1 LKRSKSKDHYKTLGV
16 RRNAVDTDIK
26 KAFKKAALKCHP
38 DKVQGEAEK
47 EVAEKKFKEINEAAM
62 RRHFSR
68 RFHAV
73 FTPFSRRFHAI
84 SRHFYRNFTANL
96 NLLTA
101 CRLTSAYQT
110 LRSGGSTTWGAI

>member
-16 RRNAVDTDIK
+16 PRNAVDTDIK

-62 RRHFSR
+62 RRHF
-68 RFHAV
+68 HAI
-73 FTPFSRRFHAI
+73 FTPFSRHFHAIFTPFHAI
-84 SRHFYRNFTANL
+84 SI
-96 NLLTA
+96 
-101 CRLTSAYQT
+101 
-110 LRSGGSTTWGAI
+110 AILQPI